1 MKKFSNITGQKVG
14 EEPKKEARPINEEEL
29 FKSKVMGLMDDF
41 LTVRT
46 YGPVDRYL
54 RAGSI
59 KVAGK
64 EEFLEALMSL
74 MSEKSIKE
82 QSKLLEG
89 LKADISDWKAIDSKK
104 SSLEASKRPEI
115 DTSDRK
121 KISYLLESYGSDEG
135 TLEMVAR
142 QHASKISKA
151 EDAESR
157 AKSAREMSSI
167 DPSNSAMLSII
178 EKAFEDRA
186 SELK

>member
-14 EEPKKEARPINEEEL
+14 EEPKREARPINEEEL
-29 FKSKVMGLMDDF
+29 FKSKVMSLMDDF
-41 LTVRT
+41 LTIRT

-74 MSEKSIKE
+74 MTEKSIKD

-89 LKADISDWKAIDSKK
+89 LKADISDWKSIDSKK

-115 DTSDRK
+115 DPSDRK
-121 KISYLLESYGSDEG
+121 KIASLLESYGSDEG
-135 TLEMVAR
+135 TLEMVAK
-142 QHASKISKA
+142 QHASKLDSNAAKSR
-151 EDAESR
+151 AESAR
-157 AKSAREMSSI
+157 KMSESDSTNAAKLGVIAR
-167 DPSNSAMLSII
+167 
-178 EKAFEDRA
+178 AFEERA
-186 SELK
+186 GI

>member
-14 EEPKKEARPINEEEL
+14 EEPKREAKPINEEEL
-29 FKSKVMGLMDDF
+29 FRSKVMSLMDDF
-41 LTVRT
+41 LTIRT

-74 MSEKSIKE
+74 MTEKSIKE

-104 SSLEASKRPEI
+104 SSLEASKKPEI
-115 DTSDRK
+115 DASDRK
-121 KISYLLESYGSDEG
+121 KISSLLESYGSDEG
-135 TLEMVAR
+135 TLDMVAK
-142 QHASKISKA
+142 QHAAKLDPKSAKSR
-151 EDAESR
+151 AESAR
-157 AKSAREMSSI
+157 KMAEVDSANAGKLDCIAR
-167 DPSNSAMLSII
+167 
-178 EKAFEDRA
+178 AFEERA
-186 SELK
+186 RI